1 MSKLYSAIVLMILIA
16 SPAWSQVP
24 NPCPPTASSPS
35 SSTTGSA
42 GEPPEK
48 QPVERSAVLPDAGGE
63 GQSAAPTVQQDGRT
77 VEAQTEC
84 PKAPNRLDKPKS
96 PS

>member
-1 MSKLYSAIVLMILIA
+1 MCKLLSAAVLMILVA

-24 NPCPPTASSPS
+24 NSCPPAAASPS
-35 SSTTGSA
+35 SSTTGS
-42 GEPPEK
+42 GDEPPEK

-63 GQSAAPTVQQDGRT
+63 GQSAAPTVQQNGRT

-84 PKAPNRLDKPKS
+84 PKPPNRLDAPKS
-96 PS
+96 R